1 MHRPCSK
8 RPALKGAG
16 LICYANGSAAAT
28 MGGRFAGA
36 RRADRSTGNDA
47 GREFQVGVLTVAEK
61 IFISYRRG
69 GVKARTYRMA
79 DALKLRF
86 GAENIFLDIESI
98 AAGAR
103 FADVIR
109 ESIQSSSV
117 VLIMIGPN
125 WVNMKRGDRRRLDDP
140 QDNLRIEVE
149 TALRSGARVI
159 PVLVNGAVMP
169 EKHELPD
176 DIAELSDLNA
186 ASLADSHWQYDLD
199 KLITQIDPRPAPS
212 PGPAP
217 ENPAGKRKLPIPALV
232 SLGLLAMI
240 ILVLIDDDYDQET
253 MLGGATMAVIAFFL
267 SAYSYFKVRND
278 GKLGKAICIT
288 GMILGV
294 LLLFETA
301 IQYDSFDVEYVPDIS
316 YQTPY

>member
-1 MHRPCSK
+1 M
-8 RPALKGAG
+8 
-16 LICYANGSAAAT
+16 
-28 MGGRFAGA
+28 
-36 RRADRSTGNDA
+36 
-47 GREFQVGVLTVAEK
+47 AEK

-86 GAENIFLDIESI
+86 GPENVFLDIESI
-98 AAGAR
+98 AAGER

-109 ESIQSSSV
+109 QSIQSSTV

-125 WVNMKRGDRRRLDDP
+125 WVNMKRGGHRRLDDP
-140 QDNLRIEVE
+140 EDNLRVEVE

-169 EKHELPD
+169 EKHELPEGL
-176 DIAELSDLNA
+176 AELSALNA

-199 KLITQIDPRPAPS
+199 KLMTQIDPRPAPAPA

-217 ENPAGKRKLPIPALV
+217 ESPPDKPKLRMPALI

-240 ILVLIDDDYDQET
+240 LLVLIGDDYDQET

-267 SAYSYFKVRND
+267 SAYSYFKARND
-278 GKLGKAICIT
+278 GKLSKALCIA

-301 IQYDSFDVEYVPDIS
+301 IQYDSFDVEYVPDTRF
-316 YQTPY
+316 QTPY

>member
-1 MHRPCSK
+1 
-8 RPALKGAG
+8 
-16 LICYANGSAAAT
+16 
-28 MGGRFAGA
+28 
-36 RRADRSTGNDA
+36 
-47 GREFQVGVLTVAEK
+47 
-61 IFISYRRG
+61 
-69 GVKARTYRMA
+69 MA

-109 ESIQSSSV
+109 ESIQSSTV

-125 WVNMKRGDRRRLDDP
+125 WVNMKRGDHRRLDDP

-159 PVLVNGAVMP
+159 PVLVNGATMP
-169 EKHELPD
+169 EPHELPEE
-176 DIAELSDLNA
+176 IAELSERNA

-199 KLITQIDPRPAPS
+199 KLIAQIDPRPAPG

-217 ENPAGKRKLPIPALV
+217 EEPARKRKLPVPALV

-267 SAYSYFKVRND
+267 SAYSYFKVRKD

-301 IQYDSFDVEYVPDIS
+301 IQYDSFDVEYVPDMS